1 MHCVLSLCRVYVA
14 GDSREK
20 SLDEKKT
27 LLRLMGN
34 GEKTERA
41 GKKNFSFT
49 LESARDK

>member
-1 MHCVLSLCRVYVA
+1 MHCVAAAVLGTA

-41 GKKNFSFT
+41 GKKLFFYT
-49 LESARDK
+49 